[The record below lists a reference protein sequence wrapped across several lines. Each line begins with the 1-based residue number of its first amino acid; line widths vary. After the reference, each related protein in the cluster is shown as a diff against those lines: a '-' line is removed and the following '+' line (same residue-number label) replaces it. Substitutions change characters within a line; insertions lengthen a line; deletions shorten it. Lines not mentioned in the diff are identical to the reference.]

1 MFSQSYEPVGP
12 AGASWAVG
20 VRGGKSYTAPSCVL
34 GQMSDLAAA
43 LASFAVQGCAEE
55 QAGKKVG
62 QAGAKATAN
71 AAPTYPLSCSAHR
84 FSLVPK
90 HALSPLLK
98 VPRSAAAA
106 ALWLC

>member
-1 MFSQSYEPVGP
+1 MLSQSCERVGP

-20 VRGGKSYTAPSCVL
+20 VRGGKSYSALSRVL

-43 LASFAVQGCAEE
+43 YAFPTARDHAEE
-55 QAGKKVG
+55 QAGKKAG
-62 QAGAKATAN
+62 QAGPKDTAN
-71 AAPTYPLSCSAHR
+71 PALTYPRSRSAHR
-84 FSLVPK
+84 FLLVPE

-98 VPRSAAAA
+98 VPRLAVAA